1 METLSLR
8 KRQVKSWC
16 ILGGLLV
23 FFLGMLAVY
32 GVGVYNDSEQY
43 ITMHIHRE
51 PLYPLFLALFR
62 VLFGGEYLTVAAAV
76 QNILTAVSVWVLA
89 EYITAH
95 FGLRLWEELLV
106 VLLQLVPHL
115 MTRYVSAL
123 HIFLENSVM
132 SEALCIPLFQFFLYF
147 LLRMLFE
154 GRKRDIVLSLNI
166 AFLLSLT
173 RGQMMTTILMWMV
186 LLVLKNILQ
195 TCTKR
200 AYYENL
206 SLKRDKGVSTIAGD
220 IGDASSG
227 GVGRCS
233 GVVRVL
239 FPVFVVMIVFGLRS
253 LTVHVYNYTVTG
265 YFMGNTYGQVNTLT
279 NVIYACDREDG
290 QVFEEGSL
298 EREFFERFYEEADAL
313 GANYKYGGDTFT
325 ERVEHLEESHDA
337 LKFQVLEADLSAYY
351 FGLGKVD
358 YYQQSR
364 MSDEMAGRMLKKLLP
379 ECFGQWFYDY
389 ILLCTYGFI
398 RSVAVVHPVINWIAL
413 LFYVMAAGLA
423 VWQVKTCASGCSVR
437 FSGNVC
443 AGDDRKH
450 KYDAAVA
457 MGVALL
463 FIAANVCAASMT
475 IMCLSRYMIYG
486 FSFFYTAFFLLVRER
501 FSLHPGE
508 IMVK

>member
-1 METLSLR
+1 
-8 KRQVKSWC
+8 
-16 ILGGLLV
+16 
-23 FFLGMLAVY
+23 
-32 GVGVYNDSEQY
+32 
-43 ITMHIHRE
+43 
-51 PLYPLFLALFR
+51 
-62 VLFGGEYLTVAAAV
+62 
-76 QNILTAVSVWVLA
+76 
-89 EYITAH
+89 
-95 FGLRLWEELLV
+95 
-106 VLLQLVPHL
+106 
-115 MTRYVSAL
+115 
-123 HIFLENSVM
+123 
-132 SEALCIPLFQFFLYF
+132 
-147 LLRMLFE
+147 
-154 GRKRDIVLSLNI
+154 
-166 AFLLSLT
+166 
-173 RGQMMTTILMWMV
+173 MTTILMWMV

-195 TCTKR
+195 T
-200 AYYENL
+200 
-206 SLKRDKGVSTIAGD
+206 VSRKNHVSEITGLERVELQCNAEQRMEKSTEAGD
-220 IGDASSG
+220 IGDVSPGRFGRYSG
-227 GVGRCS
+227 IVKVLYP
-233 GVVRVL
+233 VV
-239 FPVFVVMIVFGLRS
+239 VVMVVFGLRS
-253 LTVHVYNYTVTG
+253 LTVHVYNYAVTG

-290 QVFEEGSL
+290 QVFEDGSL

-325 ERVEHLEESHDA
+325 ERAEHLEESHDA

-398 RSVAVVHPVINWIAL
+398 RSVAVVHPMINWIAL

-423 VWQVKTCASGCSVR
+423 VWQVKTCASGSSVR

-475 IMCLSRYMIYG
+475 IMCLSRYMVYG

-508 IMVK
+508 IMIE

>member
-154 GRKRDIVLSLNI
+154 GRKRDIVLSLII

-239 FPVFVVMIVFGLRS
+239 FPFFVVMIVFGLRS
-253 LTVHVYNYTVTG
+253 LTVHVYNYAVTG

-325 ERVEHLEESHDA
+325 ERAEHLEESHDA
-337 LKFQVLEADLSAYY
+337 LKFQVLEADLSVYY

-423 VWQVKTCASGCSVR
+423 VWQVKTCASGSSVR
-437 FSGNVC
+437 FSENVC
-443 AGDDRKH
+443 VGDDRKH